1 MKSTLL
7 DNAVIALNLRTFQDY
22 MLNHKQQTIQKA
34 VTISG
39 VGLHT
44 GVQTTMTFMPA
55 KPNHGI
61 KFQRIDLPGS
71 PIIEA
76 DCDRV
81 VDVSRGTTIE
91 QSGARVSTIEHTLAA
106 LVGLEIDNV
115 LIQLDGPEA
124 PIMDGSSIQF
134 VNALKEVGTE
144 EQNALRDFFE
154 VQDSIFYREAARNVE
169 IAALPLDDYRVTV
182 MVDYNSPVLGSQ
194 HASITS
200 IQQFEKEIASCRTFC
215 FLHELEMLYKNN
227 LIRGGDL
234 NNAIVIVD
242 RIVEPHELDNIAR
255 MLNKPKV
262 EVKKEGILNNIELR
276 YNNEPARHKLLD
288 IIGDL
293 ALAGRPLKAQI
304 LAARPGHA
312 ANVAFAK
319 KLKKSMQEADKKGVP
334 KYNPSLPPVMDIN
347 KIATTLPHR
356 YPFLLID
363 KIIYLD
369 KERVIGVK
377 NVTMN
382 ENYFQGH
389 FPSNPVYPGV
399 LQVESM
405 AQIGGILVLNTVPDP
420 ENYWTYFL
428 GIDEFRFRKM
438 VLPGDTLV
446 IQCDLLAPIRRGIA
460 KMTGR
465 GYVGNTLVCEGTMT
479 ASIVRKD
486 L

>member
-1 MKSTLL
+1 MTL
-7 DNAVIALNLRTFQDY
+7 NY
-22 MLNHKQQTIQKA
+22 KQQTIKKS

-44 GVQTTMTFMPA
+44 GVQTNMTFLPA
-55 KPNHGI
+55 RANHGI

-71 PIIEA
+71 PTIDA

-106 LVGLEIDNV
+106 CVGLEIDNV
-115 LIQLDGPEA
+115 LIQLDGPET

-134 VNALKEVGTE
+134 VNVLKEAETE

-182 MVDYNSPVLGSQ
+182 MIDYNSPVLGSQ
-194 HASITS
+194 HASITN
-200 IQQFEKEIASCRTFC
+200 IRQFEKEIASCRTFC

-242 RIVEPHELDNIAR
+242 RIVEPHELDNIAK

-319 KLKKSMQEADKKGVP
+319 KLKKAMATDKKGIP
-334 KYNPSLPPVMDIN
+334 RYNPNLPPVMDIN
-347 KIATTLPHR
+347 HIMNTLPHR

-363 KIIYLD
+363 KIIHID
-369 KERVIGVK
+369 TESVTGVK

-382 ENYFQGH
+382 EPFFQGH
-389 FPSNPVYPGV
+389 FPGNPVMPGV
-399 LQVESM
+399 LQVEAM
-405 AQIGGILVLNTVPDP
+405 TQIGGMLVLNTVPDP

-438 VLPGDTLV
+438 VLPGDT
-446 IQCDLLAPIRRGIA
+446 IIFQCDLVAPIKRGIA
-460 KMTGR
+460 KMYGR
-465 GYVGNTLVCEGTMT
+465 GYVGNSLVCEGTMT

-486 L
+486 A

>member
-1 MKSTLL
+1 
-7 DNAVIALNLRTFQDY
+7 
-22 MLNHKQQTIQKA
+22 MLNHKQHTIRKS
-34 VTISG
+34 VTVSG

-44 GVQTTMTFMPA
+44 GVQTRMTFLPA

-71 PIIEA
+71 PIIDA
-76 DCDRV
+76 DCDNV

-91 QSGARVSTIEHTLAA
+91 QSGARVSTIEHSLAA

-124 PIMDGSSIQF
+124 PIMDGSSLPF
-134 VNALKEVGTE
+134 VQALHDAGAE

-154 VQDSIFYREAARNVE
+154 VQDSIFHRDASRNVE

-194 HASITS
+194 HASITN
-200 IQQFEKEIASCRTFC
+200 IRQFEKEIASCRTFC

-227 LIRGGDL
+227 LIKGGDL

-242 RIVEPHELDNIAR
+242 RVVEQDELEHIAK
-255 MLNKPKV
+255 MLNKPRV

-288 IIGDL
+288 VLGDL
-293 ALAGRPLKAQI
+293 ALAGHPLKAQI

-319 KLKKSMQEADKKGVP
+319 KLKKAMQENSKKGIP
-334 KYNPSLPPVMDIN
+334 RYNPSLPPVMDIKQISN
-347 KIATTLPHR
+347 VLPHR

-369 KERVIGVK
+369 QETVSGVK

-382 ENYFQGH
+382 EPFFQGH
-389 FPSNPVYPGV
+389 FPGNPVMPGV
-399 LQVESM
+399 LQVEAM
-405 AQIGGILVLNTVPDP
+405 AQIGGILVMNTVPDP
-420 ENYWTYFL
+420 ENYWTIFL
-428 GIDEFRFRKM
+428 GIDTVRFRKM
-438 VLPGDTLV
+438 VVPGDTLV
-446 IQCDLLAPIRRGIA
+446 IQCDLLAPIKRGIA
-460 KMTGR
+460 KMYGR
-465 GYVGNTLVCEGTMT
+465 AFVGNTLVCEGTMT

-486 L
+486 SKDSKDS